1 LTKKTKPIVVSMGN
15 YAASGGYYIACNANT
30 ILPKQTQL
38 QDQGFWNITNFTPL
52 ANKIGN
58 TEQVETHQNAANY
71 SPFVSIDEN
80 FKLSL
85 KNIFTWFCV
94 KFARLKH

>member
-1 LTKKTKPIVVSMGN
+1 MGN

-30 ILPKQTQL
+30 ILPETQL
-38 QDQGFWNITNFTPL
+38 QDQLSFGILPNFTPL
-52 ANKIGN
+52 ANKIGIN

-80 FKLSL
+80 FKAVTLEG
-85 KNIFTWFCV
+85 
-94 KFARLKH
+94 